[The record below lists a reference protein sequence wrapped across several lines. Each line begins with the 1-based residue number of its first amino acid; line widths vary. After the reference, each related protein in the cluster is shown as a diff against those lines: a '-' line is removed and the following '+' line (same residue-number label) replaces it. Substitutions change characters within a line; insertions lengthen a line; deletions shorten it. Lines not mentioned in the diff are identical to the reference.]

1 MIDPSIVSLLKY
13 LKMLTEIH
21 NKVLQLH
28 PNFHLDHIHR
38 KAHGVNCLGMT
49 VLRCLSAESA
59 SHLGCGH
66 FGPSSP
72 PRGAVQPK
80 SSGPKANFADKHS
93 SHDAMTLSFDPS
105 IRIKSNT
112 PCQKKI
118 KKPWQLRSNQTCK
131 FKAYSHWVAGQHG
144 VALILLFLWRAF
156 AGVPKVSK
164 AKTCEIH
171 VKSDS
176 RPFSIIFLDVA
187 LLNWNKNGFDKVW
200 LRYLAPSYQNASAGT
215 AWKGSFFEV
224 PPVKNFNALCT
235 FTYQSDQYD
244 YDLIVIRSL
253 RSCNW
258 IQRPINHVGALV
270 HE

>member
-72 PRGAVQPK
+72 PRGLCSRKVLDQRQTLQTNIA
-80 SSGPKANFADKHS
+80 
-93 SHDAMTLSFDPS
+93 AMMPW
-105 IRIKSNT
+105 
-112 PCQKKI
+112 PC
-118 KKPWQLRSNQTCK
+118 L
-131 FKAYSHWVAGQHG
+131 
-144 VALILLFLWRAF
+144 LIL
-156 AGVPKVSK
+156 PYVSSPILL
-164 AKTCEIH
+164 AKKRLKNHDNSEATRLANSRPIPIGLPVSMASRWYSSSFGGPSREFQKYQKQRHEKIH
-171 VKSDS
+171 VKSNS
-176 RPFSIIFLDVA
+176 PPFSIIFLDVA

-244 YDLIVIRSL
+244 L
-253 RSCNW
+253 CNW
-258 IQRPINHVGALV
+258 IQRPINHVGVTSLRV
-270 HE
+270 DW